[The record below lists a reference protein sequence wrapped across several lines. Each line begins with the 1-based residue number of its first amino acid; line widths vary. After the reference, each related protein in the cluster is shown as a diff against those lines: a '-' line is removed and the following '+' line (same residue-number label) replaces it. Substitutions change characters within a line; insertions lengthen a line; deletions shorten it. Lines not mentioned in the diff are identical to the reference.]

1 MDTYEC
7 MLGTIES
14 EISFGS
20 TTIRV
25 YRPKELISGQIGY
38 SIDQKGKP
46 LSGDENGD
54 WRNTWLVI
62 GYDETCGDPI
72 FIDTAEEGYPVYT
85 AMIGQSRW
93 DPVCIAVS
101 LAAFGHALSV
111 IAIIAKGR
119 EYPVAL
125 EQNPLTQSEKD
136 TALATI
142 RKHNPGIDLGFWQT
156 LLNEA

>member
-1 MDTYEC
+1 MGTYEY
-7 MLGTIES
+7 MLGAIKP

-25 YRPKELISGQIGY
+25 YRPKELTSAQIGY
-38 SIDQKGKP
+38 SIDPKGRP
-46 LSGDENGD
+46 LFGDKNGD
-54 WRNTWLVI
+54 WRKTWLVI

-72 FIDTAEEGYPVYT
+72 FIDTSEEGYPVYT
-85 AMIGQSRW
+85 AMIGQGRW

-101 LAAFGHALSV
+101 LTAFGHTLSV
-111 IAIIAKGR
+111 IAIVAKGR

-142 RKHNPGIDLGFWQT
+142 RKHNPRIDLEFWQT
-156 LLNEA
+156 LLSES